1 MLFRKGSIVCWID
14 DFRTFATKNVGRFP
28 TSEEEFYPTLFNF
41 VNNTELG
48 KYYQTQN
55 HIGIINRKL
64 VFMKFVAKAS
74 GGLYD
79 PYFLKSKVWLKWEQL
94 LDKYN
99 KESSPGINKSLQT
112 SGLDWCLMITE
123 IKLVETMQ

>member
-1 MLFRKGSIVCWID
+1 
-14 DFRTFATKNVGRFP
+14 
-28 TSEEEFYPTLFNF
+28 
-41 VNNTELG
+41 
-48 KYYQTQN
+48 
-55 HIGIINRKL
+55 
-64 VFMKFVAKAS
+64 MKFVAKAS

-99 KESSPGINKSLQT
+99 KESSTGINKSLQT